1 MAYARGEKTM
11 IHFAR
16 STIRVFLGG
25 FLAAGALAGCGG
37 NSGEAPFQ
45 VPASVQPAAPRIV
58 AFGDVHGDLEATRI
72 ALRLAGAI
80 DEEDR
85 WIGGDLVVVQTG
97 DQLDRGDEERAILHL
112 FARLMREARAQGGAF
127 HPLNGNHEL
136 MNSHL
141 DFRYITIG
149 GFEDFADLDPFV
161 GDGMEGAEGDAM
173 ASGTAG
179 DAEGDPELDEA
190 QAFWARYDAAERGRV
205 AAFLPGGPYALMLA
219 ERNTIVQVG
228 ENVFVHGGVLP
239 DHARAGLE
247 TINTSIQAWLRG
259 ERDAPEWSRGGDSPI
274 WTRLYSSRPDDE
286 ACVVLDEAL
295 EILGA
300 KRMIVGHTVHRAGV
314 TPHCEGRLIAVDVGM
329 AAYYRGPRE
338 VLEIRGDTLTVIS
351 AEGERRLYPPALP

>member
-1 MAYARGEKTM
+1 MKRFAQRMARNFAPRSSGSLSVGIALLGVSLAGCEGARGESE
-11 IHFAR
+11 F
-16 STIRVFLGG
+16 V
-25 FLAAGALAGCGG
+25 
-37 NSGEAPFQ
+37 

-80 DEEDR
+80 DDEDR
-85 WIGGDLVVVQTG
+85 WIGGDLVLVQTG

-112 FARLMREARAQGGAF
+112 FARLMREAQAAGGAF
-127 HPLNGNHEL
+127 HALNGNHEL
-136 MNSHL
+136 MNSQL
-141 DFRYITIG
+141 DFRYITVG
-149 GFEDFADLDPFV
+149 GFEDFADLDPF
-161 GDGMEGAEGDAM
+161 EGAALGMGDEGP
-173 ASGTAG
+173 
-179 DAEGDPELDEA
+179 EGEGEAELDEI
-190 QAFWARYDAAERGRV
+190 QAFWARYDASERGRA
-205 AAFLPGGPYALMLA
+205 AAFKPGGPYALMLA

-247 TINTSIQAWLRG
+247 TINTSIQSWLRG

-274 WTRLYSSRPDDE
+274 WTRLYSSRPDEE
-286 ACVVLDEAL
+286 ACAVLDEAL

-300 KRMIVGHTVHRAGV
+300 RRMIVGHTVHRGGV
-314 TPHCEGRLIAVDVGM
+314 TPHCDGRLIAVDVGM

-351 AEGERRLYPPALP
+351 EEGQRRLFPEG